1 MPHYSASHYTASAL
15 MLKKKALSVK
25 EIVAVVNALNDG
37 QKNASVCE
45 QFELS
50 QSTVSTIWKN
60 RSALLDAHKNGVT
73 SAKRFRLC
81 EKTDIDEALL
91 QWFRRQSQIRTP
103 ISGTILKIK
112 AEQFATMIGYT
123 DFTGR
128 LCGEAKSYPEL
139 IKCVDHLEQF
149 IEATESADE
158 GIFKAISVV
167 RQFVKDHRPKLR
179 QTTLKDFFQHKT
191 LMRFHG
197 ASVSSASQGHYSE
210 DHVVTIGIDSTSFV
224 KQWQE
229 VDQ

>member
-1 MPHYSASHYTASAL
+1 MTSHNHAYVIDGPEHLHVVLMPHYSASHYTASAL
-15 MLKKKALSVK
+15 MLKRKALSVK

-45 QFELS
+45 
-50 QSTVSTIWKN
+50 
-60 RSALLDAHKNGVT
+60 R
-73 SAKRFRLC
+73 
-81 EKTDIDEALL
+81 
-91 QWFRRQSQIRTP
+91 
-103 ISGTILKIK
+103 
-112 AEQFATMIGYT
+112 
-123 DFTGR
+123 GR

>member
-1 MPHYSASHYTASAL
+1 MTSHNHAYVIDGPEHLHVVLMPHYSASHYTASAL
-15 MLKKKALSVK
+15 MLKRKALSVK

-45 QFELS
+45 
-50 QSTVSTIWKN
+50 
-60 RSALLDAHKNGVT
+60 RALLDAHKNGVT

-179 QTTLKDFFQHKT
+179 QTTLKDFFQHK
-191 LMRFHG
+191 
-197 ASVSSASQGHYSE
+197 
-210 DHVVTIGIDSTSFV
+210 
-224 KQWQE
+224 
-229 VDQ
+229 